1 MYAGCLLSWTLDSF
15 CYKKK
20 RQSILDVNVRDI
32 IRISV
37 EADVARL
44 PSIKLIIDSHRDTTL
59 SWAGRWRPQ
68 HKTLLTQYS
77 IGVTLL

>member
-1 MYAGCLLSWTLDSF
+1 MYAGCLLDSF

-59 SWAGRWRPQ
+59 SCAGRSRPQ

-77 IGVTLL
+77 IGITLL